1 MLQYVHFYSI
11 NYCIELSDLKSS
23 SIVEI
28 ILRPIPVRGD
38 EGPLFWFDG
47 CFSCM
52 PGDVS
57 RGMSRFLSGWQLS
70 QDQDAEF
77 EKVFSVTHGAS
88 DIPTLKPWVRIAS
101 SMNKHPRWHSKR
113 KMVGLKFLL
122 WLRQTVWEW
131 LWTWFHRTLAVTRC
145 RAVVGVSGL

>member
-88 DIPTLKPWVRIAS
+88 DIPTLKP
-101 SMNKHPRWHSKR
+101 
-113 KMVGLKFLL
+113 
-122 WLRQTVWEW
+122 
-131 LWTWFHRTLAVTRC
+131 
-145 RAVVGVSGL
+145 